1 MKIIAFDPT
10 NDEHING
17 HLRWNNDPEL
27 YALTVPV
34 RKAESVRPIET
45 FESVRARYLE
55 NLTHAATVFMIY
67 DGDFLVG
74 FYSLQMNP
82 PQAMRKE
89 VPTAWLG
96 LTIGERSHWG
106 SGIATSAMGHFE
118 SCARAL
124 GAQRIELGTFEFNF
138 RAQNF
143 YTKLGYREFSRLKN
157 FTYHDGR
164 FWDDVRMEKGI

>member
-1 MKIIAFDPT
+1 MKIIAFDPM

-17 HLRWNNDPEL
+17 HLRWNNDSEL
-27 YALTVPV
+27 YALTIPV
-34 RKAESVRPIET
+34 FSAESVRPIDT

-67 DGDFLVG
+67 DGATLVG

-82 PQAMRKE
+82 PQAMKKE

-106 SGIATSAMGHFE
+106 RGIATSAMTHFE
-118 SCARAL
+118 SSARTL
-124 GAQRIELGTFEFNF
+124 GAQRIELGTFEFNH
-138 RAQNF
+138 RSQKF
-143 YTKLGYREFSRLKN
+143 YSKLGYLEFSRLKN
-157 FTYHDGR
+157 FTFHDGR
-164 FWDDVRMEKGI
+164 FWDDVRMEKIL